1 MEGIDGLSLSLNGQN
16 LFVISNYTGLDP
28 EPAIQDS
35 GTQDNGGNAANFENP
50 DVLSPGIDRRTNYF
64 ASRTFTLGVNLKF

>member
-1 MEGIDGLSLSLNGQN
+1 M
-16 LFVISNYTGLDP
+16 ISNYTGLDP
-28 EPAIQDS
+28 EPAIQDA
-35 GTQDNGGNAANFENP
+35 GTQDNGGEIDVNNP